1 MDETIHL
8 VIKGKVQ
15 GVYYRASAR
24 EAANKSGIKGW
35 VKNMPDGNVEVLASG
50 SKEQL
55 EKFVEWCRRGP
66 KHAEVHEVII
76 KTDVK
81 EENLRGFFIIK

>member
-1 MDETIHL
+1 MMETVHL

-15 GVYYRASAR
+15 GVFYRASAKDIAT
-24 EAANKSGIKGW
+24 ELDIKGW

-55 EKFVEWCRRGP
+55 EKFIDWCRSGP
-66 KHAEVHEVII
+66 RRAVVKEVII
-76 KTDVK
+76 SSRDDSS
-81 EENLRGFFIIK
+81 LSGFFIIK

>member
-1 MDETIHL
+1 MMETVHL

-15 GVYYRASAR
+15 GVFYRASAKDVAT
-24 EAANKSGIKGW
+24 ELDIKGW

-55 EKFVEWCRRGP
+55 EKFIDWCRSGSRRAVV
-66 KHAEVHEVII
+66 KEVII
-76 KTDVK
+76 SSRDDSS
-81 EENLRGFFIIK
+81 LSGFFIIK